1 MERDRW
7 DTRGDAEMT
16 DHWRS
21 VVPALSLDPA
31 GDQTD
36 VANGWARAV
45 GVRRRYAL
53 ELKHLAQSER
63 SAGSVSVTTRLT
75 RISDWSPLTGEERD
89 THRPG
94 SPFALSRGIP
104 SGLIA
109 GAGARVGTG
118 LDYALLISIAPL
130 FLPAGALFLEGVP
143 LVVHRIRRF
152 RPLPWDADVRWPV
165 EPAVP
170 AYPI

>member
-16 DHWRS
+16 EHWRS

-31 GDQTD
+31 SDQTD
-36 VANGWARAV
+36 VANGWERAV

-53 ELKHLAQSER
+53 ELNHLAQSER
-63 SAGSVSVTTRLT
+63 SPGSVTTRLT

-89 THRPG
+89 THRPD

-118 LDYALLISIAPL
+118 VDYALLISIAPL
-130 FLPAGALFLEGVP
+130 FLCSPGGCLFLEGVP

-152 RPLPWDADVRWPV
+152 RPVA
-165 EPAVP
+165 
-170 AYPI
+170 